1 MTDRAADPHPYLAG
15 LVLTGRKVV
24 VVGGGHVAQRR
35 VLGPARRR
43 RRRDRRQPRGDA
55 RRIEGLAGELTLVLR
70 EFTESDLDGAW
81 YVVAATDD
89 PAVNAR
95 VVAAAD
101 ARHTFCVRADDALG
115 GTAWTPAVGHHGSV
129 TRRGARQPG
138 AAEVGGAAR
147 RHRHRAAR
155 RAPARPPTRTT
166 AAPASSSSAAG
177 RASPS
182 WSPSRPATPSPSP
195 TSSSP
200 TGWLRASSSTS
211 SGPDVELIDVAKLP
225 RGRSASQQT
234 INEVIVDRA
243 RAGKRVVRFK
253 GGDNFVFGRGYE
265 ELLACAAADVPVTVV
280 PGLSSAIAVPARVGI
295 PVTHRGV
302 AHEFTVIS
310 GHLPPGHPESLV
322 DWDAV
327 AGLRGTLVLLMAVD
341 NAPAIA
347 EALLDGGRAAA
358 TPVAV
363 IVDGTMPTERTVLST
378 LGALADDLV
387 AHRVARR
394 RSSWSARSSPWRVR
408 HTTGVAD
415 PVEISDPDDPRLADY
430 RDLRDVEL
438 RKSLEAEHGL
448 FLAEGEKV
456 VRRAVE
462 AGHEAGRS

>member
-1 MTDRAADPHPYLAG
+1 MTDRGADPHPYLAG

-35 VLGPARRR
+35 VSGLLGAGADVTVVSLDVTPAL
-43 RRRDRRQPRGDA
+43 
-55 RRIEGLAGELTLVLR
+55 EGMEGELTLVLR
-70 EFTESDLDGAW
+70 EFTETDLDGAW

-115 GTAWTPAVGHHGSV
+115 GTAWTPAVGHHGTV
-129 TRRGARQPG
+129 TVGVLGNREPRKSAALRDDIVTALRDGHLTASDALDRSPG
-138 AAEVGGAAR
+138 VVLVGGGPGEPELVTVAAR
-147 RHRHRAAR
+147 HALASADVVVADRL
-155 RAPARPPTRTT
+155 APRE
-166 AAPASSSSAAG
+166 
-177 RASPS
+177 
-182 WSPSRPATPSPSP
+182 
-195 TSSSP
+195 
-200 TGWLRASSSTS
+200 LLDEL
-211 SGPDVELIDVAKLP
+211 GPHVELIDVTKLP

-234 INEVIVDRA
+234 INDVIVDRA

-295 PVTHRGV
+295 PVTHRGI

-310 GHLPPGHPESLV
+310 GHLPPGHPDSLV
-322 DWDAV
+322 AWDAV

-347 EALLDGGRAAA
+347 EVLLAGGRDAD

-378 LGALADDLV
+378 LGTLADDLAV
-387 AHRVARR
+387 HRVVPPAIIVVGEVVAVARP
-394 RSSWSARSSPWRVR
+394 A
-408 HTTGVAD
+408 HYG
-415 PVEISDPDDPRLADY
+415 
-430 RDLRDVEL
+430 RD
-438 RKSLEAEHGL
+438 
-448 FLAEGEKV
+448 
-456 VRRAVE
+456 
-462 AGHEAGRS
+462 

>member
-1 MTDRAADPHPYLAG
+1 MTDLGDDSRPYLAG

-35 VLGPARRR
+35 VSGLLGAGADVTVVSLEVTPAL
-43 RRRDRRQPRGDA
+43 
-55 RRIEGLAGELTLVLR
+55 EGLAGELTLVLR
-70 EFTESDLDGAW
+70 EFTETDLDGAW

-101 ARHTFCVRADDALG
+101 ARHTFCVRADDARG
-115 GTAWTPAVGHHGSV
+115 GTAWTPAVGHHGTV
-129 TRRGARQPG
+129 TVGVLGNREPRKSAALRDDIVTALRDGHLTASEALDRSPG
-138 AAEVGGAAR
+138 VVLVGGGPGEPELVTVAAR
-147 RHRHRAAR
+147 HALATADVVVADRL
-155 RAPARPPTRTT
+155 APRE
-166 AAPASSSSAAG
+166 
-177 RASPS
+177 
-182 WSPSRPATPSPSP
+182 
-195 TSSSP
+195 
-200 TGWLRASSSTS
+200 LLDEL
-211 SGPDVELIDVAKLP
+211 GPDVELIDVAKLP
-225 RGRSASQQT
+225 RGRSASQQS

-295 PVTHRGV
+295 PVTHRGI

-322 DWDAV
+322 AWDAV

-347 EALLDGGRAAA
+347 DALLDGGRDPRTA
-358 TPVAV
+358 VAV

-378 LGALADDLV
+378 LGTLREDLV
-387 AHRVARR
+387 AHRVVPPAIIVVGEVVAVARPAHY
-394 RSSWSARSSPWRVR
+394 AR
-408 HTTGVAD
+408 D
-415 PVEISDPDDPRLADY
+415 
-430 RDLRDVEL
+430 
-438 RKSLEAEHGL
+438 
-448 FLAEGEKV
+448 
-456 VRRAVE
+456 
-462 AGHEAGRS
+462 

>member
-1 MTDRAADPHPYLAG
+1 MTDRGAAPHPYLAG

-35 VLGPARRR
+35 VSGLLGAGADVTVVSIDVTPAL
-43 RRRDRRQPRGDA
+43 
-55 RRIEGLAGELTLVLR
+55 EGLKGELTLVLR
-70 EFTESDLDGAW
+70 EFAESDLDGAW

-115 GTAWTPAVGHHGSV
+115 GTAWTPAVGHHGTV
-129 TRRGARQPG
+129 TVGVLGNREPRKSASLRDDIVTALRDGHLSASDALDRSPG
-138 AAEVGGAAR
+138 VVLVGGGPGEPELVTVAAR
-147 RHRHRAAR
+147 HALATADVVVADRL
-155 RAPARPPTRTT
+155 APRE
-166 AAPASSSSAAG
+166 
-177 RASPS
+177 
-182 WSPSRPATPSPSP
+182 
-195 TSSSP
+195 
-200 TGWLRASSSTS
+200 LLDEL
-211 SGPDVELIDVAKLP
+211 GPDVELIDVAKLP

-234 INEVIVDRA
+234 INEVIIDRA

-295 PVTHRGV
+295 PVTHRGI

-310 GHLPPGHPESLV
+310 GHLPPGHPDSLV
-322 DWDAV
+322 AWDAV

-347 EALLDGGRAAA
+347 EVLLAGGRDAA

-378 LGALADDLV
+378 LGTLDADLV
-387 AHRVARR
+387 AHRVVPPAIIVVGEVVAVARP
-394 RSSWSARSSPWRVR
+394 A
-408 HTTGVAD
+408 H
-415 PVEISDPDDPRLADY
+415 Y
-430 RDLRDVEL
+430 
-438 RKSLEAEHGL
+438 
-448 FLAEGEKV
+448 
-456 VRRAVE
+456 
-462 AGHEAGRS
+462 GRG